1 MNSDIDKSKQS
12 LIHDV
17 IKSLSSEFV
26 DWEKV
31 KSDYYKY
38 RNSFEG
44 ESVTTASSVFY
55 FLENNE
61 LSPFTKS
68 NNVL

>member
-1 MNSDIDKSKQS
+1 MNSDTDKSKQS

-26 DWEKV
+26 DWKKLE
-31 KSDYYKY
+31 SDFYKY

-44 ESVTTASSVFY
+44 EPVITTSSLFY
-55 FLENNE
+55 FLKNNE
-61 LSPFTKS
+61 LSPFSKS